1 MKKHFFFLIALALLA
16 SCTSDVVNKDLEFI
30 SHVTIT
36 ASDFETDNATR
47 TLLELTNSGLS
58 FTWAENDVV
67 GIYPNA
73 GDQVSFPMT
82 SGAGTKRADF
92 DGGGWALKGNYTYSA
107 YYPYNVENTYYGR
120 SYTALPISYLG
131 QRQTE
136 NNSTA
141 GLGAYD
147 YMVATASTPESG
159 NVTFNFSHIGSVL
172 YIQLTTPKAATFTQL
187 TLSTNE
193 AIFITEATVNISNA
207 TLTPTSTAK
216 EVTLEL
222 DNVAIEAGGTL
233 YAWML
238 IAPMNA
244 NGKTLTATATT
255 SDAETQTVDIVGK
268 NYLTGK
274 AYQLIGRL
282 TTEGT
287 SGTGGTGE
295 DIGWGEDDT
304 NMEHGYEYVDLGL
317 SSGTLWATYN
327 IGALSPEE
335 YGNYFAWGE
344 TVPKDNYDWST
355 YLFGNSANFTK
366 YNSIDKITQLE
377 LEDDAAYVIWGKNW
391 RMPTH
396 EEELELAR
404 ECSWE
409 NDQINGISGYRIT
422 GSNGNSIFMPRGG
435 LYDGTDYGSYGYELS
450 FVNTDGWYWSS
461 TLNSIGSS
469 YAQGLCFFPSL
480 LENVIDHE
488 RCDGHNIR
496 PVFIH
501 KKDDVNLNSD
511 DYEYV
516 DLGLP
521 SGTLWATVNIGAN
534 SPEDYGQY
542 FAWGELE
549 EKTDYSTQAYLYYNG
564 SYENIGTD
572 IANTEYDVAKYL
584 WGNGWHMPTYN
595 QIQELMKNC
604 SWTRTT
610 QNDISGYLVKGSNNN
625 SIFLPCGGF
634 KNGSGDQYIGTMA
647 YYWSST
653 SNGST
658 AYCVWDGPYWYC
670 NYRRDGMPIRPVRNQ

>member
-36 ASDFETDNATR
+36 ASDFETENATR

-304 NMEHGYEYVDLGL
+304 NMENGYEYVDLGL
-317 SSGTLWATYN
+317 PSGIKWAKYNLGASSEEE
-327 IGALSPEE
+327 IGNR
-335 YGNYFAWGE
+335 YAWGE
-344 TVPKDNYDWST
+344 TETKESFPESSYKW
-355 YLFGNSANFTK
+355 GEWEMTK
-366 YNSIDKITQLE
+366 YNSIDGLSQLE
-377 LEDDAAYVIWGKNW
+377 KEDDVAHIVMRGHW
-391 RMPTH
+391 RMPTK
-396 EEELELAR
+396 EEAEELFSL
-404 ECSWE
+404 CSWE
-409 NDQINGISGYRIT
+409 QPENGVVPGFRVT
-422 GSNGNSIFMPRGG
+422 GSNNNSIFLPCNGQFDESG
-435 LYDGTDYGSYGYELS
+435 LHWEDTEVYLWTSDCNDYYGYS
-450 FVNTDGWYWSS
+450 MTNWGVYDQNHRHD
-461 TLNSIGSS
+461 
-469 YAQGLCFFPSL
+469 GLCIRAVYD
-480 LENVIDHE
+480 ENY
-488 RCDGHNIR
+488 NT
-496 PVFIH
+496 
-501 KKDDVNLNSD
+501 VN
-511 DYEYV
+511 YEYV

-572 IANTEYDVAKYL
+572 IAILN
-584 WGNGWHMPTYN
+584 M
-595 QIQELMKNC
+595 M
-604 SWTRTT
+604 
-610 QNDISGYLVKGSNNN
+610 
-625 SIFLPCGGF
+625 
-634 KNGSGDQYIGTMA
+634 
-647 YYWSST
+647 
-653 SNGST
+653 
-658 AYCVWDGPYWYC
+658 
-670 NYRRDGMPIRPVRNQ
+670 